1 MKRIILALSL
11 LLCTTTLMAQDKA
24 MLQEIKNANASNPG
38 IEAHFVQTKH
48 NTVNDK
54 KTVSEGTLYIADSD
68 KMAMHYNAPS
78 TDLLVINGT
87 QFYMKQGKRSKT
99 YNTAKNKQMASL
111 SNTLLSCVRGDIENL
126 AADNDAT
133 ISTKKTA
140 NGYEV
145 TLTSNKKQ
153 SRGYAKIV
161 LVYDLKNRIL
171 VRMQMDE
178 YNGMSNIYEMSNIKT
193 GGTIASSYFEIPK

>member
-1 MKRIILALSL
+1 MKRIVLALSL
-11 LLCTTTLMAQDKA
+11 LLCSTALMAQDKA
-24 MLQEIKNANASNPG
+24 MLQDIKTANASNPN
-38 IEAHFVQTKH
+38 IEAHFAQTKH
-48 NTVNDK
+48 NTINGK
-54 KTVSEGTLYIADSD
+54 KTLSEGTLYIANSD
-68 KMAMHYNAPS
+68 KMAMHYNEPS

-87 QFYMKQGKRSKT
+87 QFYMKQGKRSKL
-99 YNTAKNKQMASL
+99 YNTTKNKAMASL

-133 ISTKKTA
+133 ISTQKTA

-153 SRGYAKIV
+153 SRGYAKII
-161 LVYDLKNRIL
+161 LVYDLNTRIL

-178 YNGMSNIYEMSNIKT
+178 YNGMSNIYEMSNIKK
-193 GGTIASSYFEIPK
+193 GGSIASSYFEIPK